1 MVFTWAVL
9 EGEEK
14 ATGFK
19 EGFRDLFIALVWP
32 LSWGVMLRK
41 PIWKWLI
48 KQEKKEKYHA
58 YPVYHNP
65 S

>member
-1 MVFTWAVL
+1 MIYWIGMVFTWAVL

-41 PIWKWLI
+41 PKAV
-48 KQEKKEKYHA
+48 QEEEEDK
-58 YPVYHNP
+58 
-65 S
+65 